1 MCNCMY
7 YLDRNLNVILK
18 KKERLKH
25 ILKTAKNGFSL
36 GGGTY
41 GDFSLPPFKKII
53 HFLKRL
59 P

>member
-1 MCNCMY
+1 MY